1 MAIYLLDFE
10 NVHDS
15 GIAGITALSE
25 NDELYIFYSV
35 KSEHMSFE
43 THVNIMKTSAKV
55 RYIKLM
61 RAAKN
66 YLDFQLCTHLG
77 YIIGAGFEGPFYI
90 ISKDTG
96 YDSAIDYWKDHGVT
110 IIRQPSIGFNRNSGK
125 STGQNPAHKTPPALV
140 TFKQGG
146 QVTTPDVAALYQMDT
161 GKIPA
166 DDDTTVSSGSAGDE
180 GSANGYKEPAE
191 IRSEETGVKEMT
203 EDPAAA
209 EADSA
214 QKAADTE
221 DEAKAASGRST
232 RQTRSRKSSSKKPA
246 KASETEAAPESP
258 APAAEVPD
266 QAAEQDRSAANETSA
281 AEAPSAKP
289 AKTASKSGKSGTKKA
304 ASDDSDKAAV
314 QSEAAGKQENASKPK
329 TASKQENASKPENAA
344 KKETASKPENTVKQE
359 ITAKTDMITAEK
371 NAEKNEAAA
380 EDTAD
385 LAEAKPET
393 LPESFRK
400 RVRAALK
407 GKNMPSAYYSSI
419 YKAIIN
425 SYDKLALNNLLVK
438 TFGSSRGGEVYKL
451 IKDVFI
457 DYQS

>member
-15 GIAGITALSE
+15 GIAGVTALSE

-146 QVTTPDVAALYQMDT
+146 QVTTPDVAALYRMDT
-161 GKIPA
+161 GKIPS

-191 IRSEETGVKEMT
+191 IPSEETGVKEMT

-209 EADSA
+209 QADHA
-214 QKAADTE
+214 QKTADTE

-266 QAAEQDRSAANETSA
+266 QAAEQDKATANETSP
-281 AEAPSAKP
+281 AETPSAKP
-289 AKTASKSGKSGTKKA
+289 VKVAAKSGKSGTKKA
-304 ASDDSDKAAV
+304 ASDKAAAK
-314 QSEAAGKQENASKPK
+314 SEAAGKPENAAKPENASKPE
-329 TASKQENASKPENAA
+329 SASKPENAA
-344 KKETASKPENTVKQE
+344 K
-359 ITAKTDMITAEK
+359 TDMIAAEK
-371 NAEKNEAAA
+371 GAEKNESIT

-385 LAEAKPET
+385 QTEAKPET